1 MKNRRRELRL
11 TSRDDDLMI
20 EAAGLLG
27 ISVSEFVLDRAVA
40 DAETVVDAH
49 RSIRLQPDSYFR
61 FLKSLD
67 GPMKSQ
73 QQLLKQIK
81 SSRPFK
87 HAN

>member
-1 MKNRRRELRL
+1 
-11 TSRDDDLMI
+11 
-20 EAAGLLG
+20 
-27 ISVSEFVLDRAVA
+27 VA
-40 DAETVVDAH
+40 DAEKVVEAH